1 MLMKSVVGI
10 LIIKSLIK
18 RDLKLQNKQRLE
30 FREFWLI
37 DYNREYQIKNIIML
51 HIKDIFRKN

>member
-1 MLMKSVVGI
+1 MKSVVGI